1 MSFECLSLESVG
13 KQLHIDANGLINVI
27 ASDCSQQLIGKDP
40 AWVYPAT
47 FDNSIDL
54 DVIIIPRLKGFAFSI
69 KVKGRKNSMNPVVC
83 SRETEYTVEKF
94 RQVIHNMLGKPA
106 GPSST
111 RYAANFLTTDAAKY
125 AKNRNGLELHIRTTL
140 TNALEQDF
148 GHGPKVI
155 NSWVMDGVKD
165 DYADFIFVVKGLRNQ
180 LPDFDIQ
187 LQLAFS
193 PESSSWSVYSQY
205 IRNDDD
211 RIFVDTDDIS
221 PETPDPL
228 SNLRAYLET
237 VVETGNK
244 KYSQFMKKRESDE

>member
-13 KQLHIDANGLINVI
+13 KQLHYDANGLINVI

-54 DVIIIPRLKGFAFSI
+54 DIIIIPRLKGFAFSI

-94 RQVIHNMLGKPA
+94 RQAIHNMLGKPA

-111 RYAANFLTTDAAKY
+111 RYAADSLITDAAKY

-140 TNALEQDF
+140 TKALEKDF

-155 NSWVMDGVKD
+155 NSWALDNVKD
-165 DYADFIFVVKGLRNQ
+165 DYADFIFVVKGLRYQ
-180 LPDFDIQ
+180 LPDFDVQ
-187 LQLAFS
+187 LQITFC
-193 PESSSWSVYSQY
+193 PESKSWTVYSQY

-211 RIFVDTDDIS
+211 HIFIDTDEVQ
-221 PETPDPL
+221 PFNKDPL
-228 SNLRAYLET
+228 ANLREYLET
-237 VVETGNK
+237 VVEIGNQ
-244 KYSQFMKKRESDE
+244 KYSKYMRELETSP